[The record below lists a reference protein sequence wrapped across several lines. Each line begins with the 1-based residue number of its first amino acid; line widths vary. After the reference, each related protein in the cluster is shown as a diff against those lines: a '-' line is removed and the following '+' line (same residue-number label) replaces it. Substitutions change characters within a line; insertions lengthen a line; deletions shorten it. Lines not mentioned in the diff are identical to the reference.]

1 MNNKINYYLNIG
13 AVLISSL
20 ETDAPTDS
28 TTYDCQSKWPSSTG
42 FGETTYEYM
51 QSPYKSWIPLSSNE

>member
-28 TTYDCQSKWPSSTG
+28 TTYDCQNKWPSSTG
-42 FGETTYEYM
+42 LGETTYEYM
-51 QSPYKSWIPLSSNE
+51 QSPLEAWENSAS

>member
-1 MNNKINYYLNIG
+1 MQKNINLNTW
-13 AVLISSL
+13 ANLVSSL
-20 ETDAPTDS
+20 EEDAPTDS

-51 QSPYKSWIPLSSNE
+51 QSPLEAWETSVS

>member
-1 MNNKINYYLNIG
+1 MDNKINYYLNMG
-13 AVLISSL
+13 AVLVSSL

-28 TTYDCQSKWPSSTG
+28 TTYDCQNKWPSSTG

-51 QSPYKSWIPLSSNE
+51 QSPLEAWENSAS